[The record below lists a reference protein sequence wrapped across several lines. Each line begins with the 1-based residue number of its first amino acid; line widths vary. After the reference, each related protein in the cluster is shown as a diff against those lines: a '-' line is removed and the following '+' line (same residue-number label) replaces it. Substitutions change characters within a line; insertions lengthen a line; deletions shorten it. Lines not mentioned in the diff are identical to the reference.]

1 MRKVIAIFSASLSLA
16 ASAAYAQDSDTG
28 AAAEH
33 LYSDPDAGALTGLT
47 TAMVRDA
54 ADLVTEGRIYRLGI
68 VSGPD
73 TPVWGDRTYEMQ
85 IIDLAPDGPL
95 GPNKVTAHDDRVHTH
110 LGIGT
115 QIDGL
120 GHVGIDGVHYNG
132 VPASEI
138 MREDGLI
145 RYGAENIPAIATRG
159 VLIDM
164 AAHRGVEVLE
174 PMAQFGAEEVQAAA
188 AAQGV
193 EVRAGD
199 VVLFHTGWL
208 ARINDAEMFIN
219 QAPGINADGAAWLV
233 EQGVVAV
240 GADTSGLETNA
251 PPEDG
256 AVLPVHAMLIAQNG
270 IYILETIDTR
280 ELAADGVHEFMF
292 VLGAARMKGS
302 VQAIVNPVAIR

>member
-1 MRKVIAIFSASLSLA
+1 MRKLA
-16 ASAAYAQDSDTG
+16 GISAALALVACTSQAQAQDSDSG
-28 AAAEH
+28 GSSEQ

-54 ADLVTEGRIYRLGI
+54 ADLVTQGKVYRLGI
-68 VSGPD
+68 VSGPE
-73 TPVWGDRTYEMQ
+73 TPVWGDRTYSMH
-85 IIDLAPDGPL
+85 IFDLGEN
-95 GPNKVTAHDDRVHTH
+95 GPNKVTGHDDRVETH

-120 GHVGIDGVHYNG
+120 GHIGIDGVHYNG
-132 VPASEI
+132 VPKTDI

-164 AAHRGVEVLE
+164 AAYRGVDVLE
-174 PMAQFGAEEVQAAA
+174 PMAQFDAAEVQAAA
-188 AAQGV
+188 TAQGV

-208 ARINDAEMFIN
+208 SRIDDGEVFIS
-219 QAPGINADGAAWLV
+219 QAPGINADAAAWLV

-240 GADTSGLETNA
+240 GADTAGLETNA

-256 AVLPVHAMLIAQNG
+256 SVLPVHAMLIAQNG

-280 ELAADGVHEFMF
+280 ELAADGAHEFMF

>member
-1 MRKVIAIFSASLSLA
+1 MRKLVGI
-16 ASAAYAQDSDTG
+16 SAALMLTACAAQAKDVDT
-28 AAAEH
+28 ATADEQ
-33 LYSDPDAGALTGLT
+33 LYSDADAGALTRLT
-47 TAMVRDA
+47 TGMVRDA
-54 ADLVTEGRIYRLGI
+54 ADLVTTGKVYRLGI
-68 VSGPD
+68 VSGPE
-73 TPVWGDRTYEMQ
+73 TPVWGDRTYAMS
-85 IIDLAPDGPL
+85 IVDLGVN
-95 GPNKVTAHDDRVHTH
+95 GPNRVTGHDDRVETH

-120 GHVGIDGVHYNG
+120 GHIGIDGVHYNG
-132 VPASEI
+132 VRNTDI

-164 AAHRGVEVLE
+164 AAHRGVDVLD

-208 ARINDAEMFIN
+208 STIDDAEKFIA

-240 GADTSGLETNA
+240 GADTAGLETNA

-256 AVLPVHAMLIAQNG
+256 TVLPVHAMLIAQNG

-280 ELAADGVHEFMF
+280 DLAADGVHEFMF
-292 VLGAARMKGS
+292 VLGAARLKGS
-302 VQAIVNPVAIR
+302 VQAIINPVAIR

>member
-1 MRKVIAIFSASLSLA
+1 MRKLIIT
-16 ASAAYAQDSDTG
+16 SAALALSACAAQAQESG
-28 AAAEH
+28 GSAPQ
-33 LYSDPDAGALTGLT
+33 LYDDPDAGALTGLT

-54 ADLVTEGRIYRLGI
+54 ADLVTEGKVYRLGI

-73 TPVWGDRTYEMQ
+73 TPVWGDRTYSMS
-85 IIDLAPDGPL
+85 IVDLGVN
-95 GPNKVTAHDDRVHTH
+95 GPNKVTGHDDRVETH

-120 GHVGIDGVHYNG
+120 GHIGIDGVHYNG
-132 VPASEI
+132 VPYTDI

-164 AAHRGVEVLE
+164 AAHRGVDVLE
-174 PMAQFGAEEVQAAA
+174 PMAQFGAAEIQAAA

-193 EVRAGD
+193 QVRAGD

-208 ARINDAEMFIN
+208 STMGDAEKFIA

-240 GADTSGLETNA
+240 GADTAGLETNA
-251 PPEDG
+251 PPADG
-256 AVLPVHAMLIAQNG
+256 TVLPVHAMLIAQNG

-280 ELAADGVHEFMF
+280 ELAADGAHEFMF
-292 VLGAARMKGS
+292 VLGAPRLKGS
-302 VQAIVNPVAIR
+302 VQAIINPVAIR

>member
-1 MRKVIAIFSASLSLA
+1 MRELVAV
-16 ASAAYAQDSDTG
+16 
-28 AAAEH
+28 AAALAIAGCAAEAQEGNAGEGAEQ

-54 ADLVTEGRIYRLGI
+54 ADLVTEGKIYRLGV

-73 TPVWGDRTYEMQ
+73 TPVWGDRSYEMQ
-85 IIDLAPDGPL
+85 IVDLGVN
-95 GPNKVTAHDDRVHTH
+95 GPNKVTGHDDRVLTH
-110 LGIGT
+110 LGIGS

-120 GHVGIDGVHYNG
+120 GHIGIDGVHYRG
-132 VPASEI
+132 VPADEI
-138 MREDGLI
+138 MREDGLV

-164 AAHRGVEVLE
+164 AAHRGVDVIE
-174 PMAQFGAEEVQAAA
+174 PLAQFDAAEVQAAA
-188 AAQGV
+188 AEQGV
-193 EVRAGD
+193 EVRPGD

-208 ARINDAEMFIN
+208 STMNDAETFIS
-219 QAPGINADGAAWLV
+219 QAPGINADAAAWLV

-240 GADTSGLETNA
+240 GSDTAGLETNA

-256 AVLPVHAMLIAQNG
+256 TVLPVHAMLIAENG

-292 VLGAARMKGS
+292 VLGAPRMKGS
-302 VQAIVNPVAIR
+302 VQAMVNPVAIR